1 MRAPRVHER
10 PPDGG
15 WGWMIL
21 VSNFATCSII
31 FGVQKSFGVFFVEFR
46 EYFGE
51 TSGGTAWI
59 NSIMSAI
66 AHGGGALAVPLSV
79 RFGTRPVVMVG
90 GVLSSLGLVLSTF
103 ANSVLYLYFSLGVLT
118 GLSYAMVYVP
128 SVTMLGRYFDKRRAL
143 VNGIAL
149 SGSGATFALAPICQ
163 LLEQVRS
170 WYGVCIQNWSLSHL
184 GYPKRVADETTRLGY
199 PKRAADKA
207 THLVYVPKRAGRC
220 RNYPSGISNK
230 VADKTIALGY
240 PKLATGKNTHQG
252 YPEQEYG
259 WRGALL
265 LLGGVTLNLC
275 VSGALLR
282 PIVLAADLVSHDPS
296 AHTQIEPSTQLA
308 IGTSTRE
315 SPEQND
321 LERNRIKEQGNFSRI
336 QRKQFDVSL
345 LKKRRFLLFASADL
359 LSSFSYLIPYVHVV
373 PCARYRGIDETKAP
387 FLLSVAGITEV
398 LARVFSGWFSD
409 LKIISK
415 LHVYMMFIGLN
426 ALACFLF
433 PLATSYPSLLAYSVA
448 MGTCT
453 GGFRA
458 LIMPL
463 VADTVGVV
471 RMPNA
476 LGLTLVC
483 EGVGILLGPPVA
495 GWLYD
500 ATDNYNSSFFVA
512 GGCFVAS
519 LLPLCGLSYLNR
531 TQKRDS
537 DACSTD
543 QRTEPA
549 TDTCSSLSV
558 QRLRVSGR
566 ITTLVATVTKPLLN
580 SPSTGTNHA
589 FTARGCVTQ
598 AKTRRSP
605 SCGQGRGT
613 DNSRL

>member
-1 MRAPRVHER
+1 MRARRVHER

-21 VSNFATCSII
+21 LSNFVMCACV

-51 TSGGTAWI
+51 SSGGTAWI
-59 NSIMSAI
+59 NSIMSAV

-90 GVLSSLGLVLSTF
+90 GVLSCLGLVLSTF
-103 ANSVLYLYFSLGVLT
+103 ANSILYLYFSLGVIT
-118 GLSYAMVYVP
+118 GLSYAMVFAP
-128 SVTMLGRYFDKRRAL
+128 SVAMLGRYFDKRRAL

-149 SGSGATFALAPICQ
+149 SGSGATFALAPVCQ
-163 LLEQVRS
+163 LLEQ
-170 WYGVCIQNWSLSHL
+170 
-184 GYPKRVADETTRLGY
+184 T
-199 PKRAADKA
+199 
-207 THLVYVPKRAGRC
+207 
-220 RNYPSGISNK
+220 
-230 VADKTIALGY
+230 
-240 PKLATGKNTHQG
+240 
-252 YPEQEYG
+252 YG

-265 LLGGVTLNLC
+265 LLGGLTLNLC

-282 PIVLAADLVSHDPS
+282 PIVLAADVVSRDPS
-296 AHTQIEPSTQLA
+296 PRTPIEPGEQLS
-308 IGTSTRE
+308 IGTSSKRTHHHENDVERSNINHESKRE
-315 SPEQND
+315 
-321 LERNRIKEQGNFSRI
+321 NFSRLAH
-336 QRKQFDVSL
+336 RKHFDITL

-415 LHVYMMFIGLN
+415 LHVYMMFIALN

-433 PLATSYPSLLAYSVA
+433 PLATSYPALLAYSVA

-476 LGLTLVC
+476 FGLTLVC

-500 ATDNYNSSFFVA
+500 ATENYNSSFFVA

-519 LLPLCGLSYLNR
+519 LVPLCGLSYLNR
-531 TQKRDS
+531 TLQRDS
-537 DACSTD
+537 VIATPIEQENEPSDVLCGST
-543 QRTEPA
+543 P
-549 TDTCSSLSV
+549 
-558 QRLRVSGR
+558 
-566 ITTLVATVTKPLLN
+566 LVERET
-580 SPSTGTNHA
+580 S
-589 FTARGCVTQ
+589 F
-598 AKTRRSP
+598 
-605 SCGQGRGT
+605 
-613 DNSRL
+613 

>member
-1 MRAPRVHER
+1 MRARRVHER

-21 VSNFATCSII
+21 LSNFVMCACV

-51 TSGGTAWI
+51 SSGGTAWI
-59 NSIMSAI
+59 NSIMSAV

-90 GVLSSLGLVLSTF
+90 GVLSCLGLVLSTF
-103 ANSVLYLYFSLGVLT
+103 ANSILYLYFSLGVLT
-118 GLSYAMVYVP
+118 GLSYAMVFAP
-128 SVTMLGRYFDKRRAL
+128 SVAMLGRYFDKRRAL

-149 SGSGATFALAPICQ
+149 SGSGATFALAPVCQ
-163 LLEQVRS
+163 LLEQ
-170 WYGVCIQNWSLSHL
+170 
-184 GYPKRVADETTRLGY
+184 T
-199 PKRAADKA
+199 
-207 THLVYVPKRAGRC
+207 
-220 RNYPSGISNK
+220 
-230 VADKTIALGY
+230 
-240 PKLATGKNTHQG
+240 
-252 YPEQEYG
+252 YG

-282 PIVLAADLVSHDPS
+282 PIVLAADV
-296 AHTQIEPSTQLA
+296 
-308 IGTSTRE
+308 
-315 SPEQND
+315 
-321 LERNRIKEQGNFSRI
+321 
-336 QRKQFDVSL
+336 
-345 LKKRRFLLFASADL
+345 RRFLLFASADL

-415 LHVYMMFIGLN
+415 LHVYMMFIALN

-433 PLATSYPSLLAYSVA
+433 PLATSYPALLAYSVA

-476 LGLTLVC
+476 FGLTLVC

-500 ATDNYNSSFFVA
+500 ATENYNSSFFVA

-519 LLPLCGLSYLNR
+519 LVPLCGLSYINR
-531 TQKRDS
+531 TLQRDS
-537 DACSTD
+537 VIATPIEQENEPSDVLCGST
-543 QRTEPA
+543 P
-549 TDTCSSLSV
+549 
-558 QRLRVSGR
+558 
-566 ITTLVATVTKPLLN
+566 LVERET
-580 SPSTGTNHA
+580 S
-589 FTARGCVTQ
+589 F
-598 AKTRRSP
+598 
-605 SCGQGRGT
+605 
-613 DNSRL
+613 

>member
-1 MRAPRVHER
+1 MREQRVHDR

-15 WGWMIL
+15 WGWIIL
-21 VSNFATCSII
+21 ISNFIMCACV

-59 NSIMSAI
+59 NSIMSAV

-90 GVLSSLGLVLSTF
+90 GVLSCLGLVLSTF
-103 ANSVLYLYFSLGVLT
+103 ADSILYLYFSLGVLT
-118 GLSYAMVYVP
+118 GLSYALVFAP
-128 SVTMLGRYFDKRRAL
+128 SVAMLGRYFDKRRAL

-163 LLEQVRS
+163 LLEQ
-170 WYGVCIQNWSLSHL
+170 
-184 GYPKRVADETTRLGY
+184 
-199 PKRAADKA
+199 
-207 THLVYVPKRAGRC
+207 
-220 RNYPSGISNK
+220 
-230 VADKTIALGY
+230 
-240 PKLATGKNTHQG
+240 
-252 YPEQEYG
+252 EYG

-282 PIVLAADLVSHDPS
+282 PIVLAADVVSRDPS
-296 AHTQIEPSTQLA
+296 PHHTPIEPGKQLS
-308 IGTSTRE
+308 IGTSEDCRQ
-315 SPEQND
+315 QND
-321 LERNRIKEQGNFSRI
+321 LERNNKNERESFSRTH
-336 QRKQFDVSL
+336 RKHFDVTL
-345 LKKRRFLLFASADL
+345 LKKRRFLLFATADL

-373 PCARYRGIDETKAP
+373 PCARTRGIDETKAP

-415 LHVYMMFIGLN
+415 LHVYMIFIALN

-433 PLATSYPSLLAYSVA
+433 PLATSYPALLAYSVA

-476 LGLTLVC
+476 FGLTLVC
-483 EGVGILLGPPVA
+483 EGIGILLGPPVA

-500 ATDNYNSSFFVA
+500 ATENYNSSFFVA

-519 LLPLCGLSYLNR
+519 LVPLCGLSYLNR
-531 TQKRDS
+531 AHKRDS
-537 DACSTD
+537 INFA
-543 QRTEPA
+543 E
-549 TDTCSSLSV
+549 
-558 QRLRVSGR
+558 
-566 ITTLVATVTKPLLN
+566 TLQDN
-580 SPSTGTNHA
+580 PSTA
-589 FTARGCVTQ
+589 D
-598 AKTRRSP
+598 P
-605 SCGQGRGT
+605 CGSVPLVEHET
-613 DNSRL
+613 SF

>member
-90 GVLSSLGLVLSTF
+90 GVLSSLGLILSTF

-163 LLEQVRS
+163 LLEQ
-170 WYGVCIQNWSLSHL
+170 
-184 GYPKRVADETTRLGY
+184 
-199 PKRAADKA
+199 
-207 THLVYVPKRAGRC
+207 
-220 RNYPSGISNK
+220 
-230 VADKTIALGY
+230 
-240 PKLATGKNTHQG
+240 
-252 YPEQEYG
+252 EYG

-315 SPEQND
+315 YPEQND

-519 LLPLCGLSYLNR
+519 LLPLCGLSYLSRVHQN
-531 TQKRDS
+531 DS
-537 DACSTD
+537 DACSTN

-549 TDTCSSLSV
+549 TDTCSSV
-558 QRLRVSGR
+558 P
-566 ITTLVATVTKPLLN
+566 LVECETSL
-580 SPSTGTNHA
+580 
-589 FTARGCVTQ
+589 
-598 AKTRRSP
+598 
-605 SCGQGRGT
+605 
-613 DNSRL
+613 

>member
-1 MRAPRVHER
+1 MREQRVHDR

-15 WGWMIL
+15 WGWIIL
-21 VSNFATCSII
+21 ISNFIMCACV

-51 TSGGTAWI
+51 TAGGTAWI
-59 NSIMSAI
+59 NSIMSAV

-90 GVLSSLGLVLSTF
+90 GVLSCLGFVLSTF
-103 ANSVLYLYFSLGVLT
+103 ANSILYLYFSLGVLT
-118 GLSYAMVYVP
+118 GLSYALVFAP
-128 SVTMLGRYFDKRRAL
+128 SVAMLGRYFDKRRAL

-163 LLEQVRS
+163 FL
-170 WYGVCIQNWSLSHL
+170 
-184 GYPKRVADETTRLGY
+184 
-199 PKRAADKA
+199 
-207 THLVYVPKRAGRC
+207 
-220 RNYPSGISNK
+220 
-230 VADKTIALGY
+230 
-240 PKLATGKNTHQG
+240 
-252 YPEQEYG
+252 EQEYG

-282 PIVLAADLVSHDPS
+282 PIVLAADVVSRDPS
-296 AHTQIEPSTQLA
+296 PHHTPIEPGEQLS
-308 IGTSTRE
+308 IGTSEDCRQ
-315 SPEQND
+315 QND
-321 LERNRIKEQGNFSRI
+321 LERNNINERESFSRTH
-336 QRKQFDVSL
+336 RKHFDITL
-345 LKKRRFLLFASADL
+345 LKKRRFLLFATADL

-373 PCARYRGIDETKAP
+373 PCARTRGIDETKAP

-415 LHVYMMFIGLN
+415 LHVYMIFIALN

-433 PLATSYPSLLAYSVA
+433 PLAKSYPALLAYSVA

-476 LGLTLVC
+476 FGLTLVC
-483 EGVGILLGPPVA
+483 EGIGILLGPPVA

-500 ATDNYNSSFFVA
+500 ATENYNSSFFVA

-519 LLPLCGLSYLNR
+519 LVPLCGLSYLNR
-531 TQKRDS
+531 THKRDS
-537 DACSTD
+537 VNFAETQQDEPSTAD
-543 QRTEPA
+543 P
-549 TDTCSSLSV
+549 CSSV
-558 QRLRVSGR
+558 P
-566 ITTLVATVTKPLLN
+566 LVEHET
-580 SPSTGTNHA
+580 S
-589 FTARGCVTQ
+589 F
-598 AKTRRSP
+598 
-605 SCGQGRGT
+605 
-613 DNSRL
+613 